1 MAKKTTE
8 TNYSA
13 TIIESSRELTPKERV
28 MFKDLGNANK
38 LNDMAEEAFASD
50 AKAIIDKIKGYVVV
64 SIHNESA
71 ETEDYEN
78 YVILDDAG
86 EKYYTSSKAFWNSF
100 KSIWDEMKEAD
111 EDWGIQLNLIPSRNY
126 AGKKVLTC
134 SLI

>member
-100 KSIWDEMKEAD
+100 KSIWDEMKDAD

>member
-38 LNDMAEEAFASD
+38 LNDMAEEALASD
-50 AKAIIDKIKGYVVV
+50 TKAIIGKIKGFVVV